1 MGLPSMEATDEA
13 QSAPSSTPV
22 NSPDQSQTATLL
34 LILSVLEVLSYAHI
48 NGLICVGLVY
58 PSSYP
63 VDSIY
68 KGTPVITSKNII
80 TIMFMI
86 PSNQQVRKRLV
97 R

>member
-1 MGLPSMEATDEA
+1 MAWWLTPRTPDREVEG
-13 QSAPSSTPV
+13 SSLTRV
-22 NSPDQSQTATLL
+22 A
-34 LILSVLEVLSYAHI
+34 II

-68 KGTPVITSKNII
+68 KGTPVITPKNII

-86 PSNQQVRKRLV
+86 PSNKRLV

>member
-1 MGLPSMEATDEA
+1 MKGLDE
-13 QSAPSSTPV
+13 T
-22 NSPDQSQTATLL
+22 SPLHLFTYPRRDKSGYVGHELHIYYIYQASDERLQD
-34 LILSVLEVLSYAHI
+34 HCI